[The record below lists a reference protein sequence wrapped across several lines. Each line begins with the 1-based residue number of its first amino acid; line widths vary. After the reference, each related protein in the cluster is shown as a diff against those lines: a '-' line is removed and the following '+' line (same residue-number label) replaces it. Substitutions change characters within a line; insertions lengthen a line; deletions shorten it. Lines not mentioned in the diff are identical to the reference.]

1 MKNPFLRL
9 AVLALIFLAGHI
21 AQSAT
26 ITWTNIAGGDWNDT
40 NNWNLHQVPGPAD
53 TAVLSID
60 LAGSLTVPTNS
71 ALHWTG
77 GSVTGGLLTVSS
89 NAVINWSGGDLS
101 GGSLTVAQGGT
112 LTVSN
117 TVSFGYNAGNYT
129 AVPDGGFLT
138 NNGTVIWAANNG
150 YGYGGG
156 STIYNAGFWQ
166 LPTDGTISSQFGTNT
181 FINVGTLQKT
191 GGTGQ
196 SSFTWNFINDDGTL
210 NTPSGSF
217 NFANW
222 TGNGVINGN
231 VTFSGVINGII
242 ASNTV
247 VHWSGGDLSA
257 RSVTVAQGGTLTVS
271 NTVTFGYN
279 AGNYSAVPNG
289 GFLTNNGTVIWAA
302 ANGYGY
308 GGSTIYNAGLWQL
321 TTDGDLSS
329 QFGTNNFINTGTLE
343 KTGGINTSTVGWNFS
358 NAGTVDIQTGSIS
371 VPKLFVQTGGLTLLD
386 GGNLQVPAGFVLQG
400 GTLAGT
406 NAVFGSVTN
415 GGIVAPGLSTG
426 KLTISGSYTQTTNG
440 TLYVELAGTNAGTNF
455 DLLAVTGFP
464 GTANLAGALQVVL
477 ALSLIH
483 ISEP

>member
-129 AVPDGGFLT
+129 AVPNGGFLT
-138 NNGTVIWAANNG
+138 NNGTVIWAASING
-150 YGYGGG
+150 YGA
-156 STIYNAGFWQ
+156 SVIQNAGLWQ
-166 LPTDGTISSQFGTNT
+166 FTTDGTISTQFGTNT

-191 GGTGQ
+191 GGTGT
-196 SSFTWNFINDDGTL
+196 STIAWNFSSTGTIDTTAGLLAL
-210 NTPSGSF
+210 NWKGFSTLHG
-217 NFANW
+217 NF
-222 TGNGVINGN
+222 
-231 VTFSGVINGII
+231 TFSGII
-242 ASNTV
+242 AVPLTISSGATMN
-247 VHWSGGDLSA
+247 WSGGDLSGG
-257 RSVTVAQGGTLTVS
+257 SLTVASGATLTVS

-279 AGNYSAVPNG
+279 AGNYTC
-289 GFLTNNGTVIWAA
+289 LL
-302 ANGYGY
+302 Y
-308 GGSTIYNAGLWQL
+308 
-321 TTDGDLSS
+321 
-329 QFGTNNFINTGTLE
+329 
-343 KTGGINTSTVGWNFS
+343 TSPS
-358 NAGTVDIQTGSIS
+358 PRDR
-371 VPKLFVQTGGLTLLD
+371 
-386 GGNLQVPAGFVLQG
+386 
-400 GTLAGT
+400 
-406 NAVFGSVTN
+406 
-415 GGIVAPGLSTG
+415 
-426 KLTISGSYTQTTNG
+426 
-440 TLYVELAGTNAGTNF
+440 
-455 DLLAVTGFP
+455 
-464 GTANLAGALQVVL
+464 
-477 ALSLIH
+477 
-483 ISEP
+483 